1 MITLT
6 PAAAERIREV
16 LEREGKAG
24 YAVRLKIAGGGC
36 SGMSY
41 QMDFAKDEKP
51 GDEVF
56 EFGDIKVLVD
66 LKSYLYLN
74 GTELDYEVGLL
85 AGGFKFHNPNVK
97 RACACGESFG
107 I

>member
-1 MITLT
+1 MITMT
-6 PAAAERIREV
+6 ANAIARAKSA
-16 LEREGKAG
+16 LEREGKNG
-24 YAVRLKIAGGGC
+24 WGIRLGVKGGGC

-41 QMDFAKDEKP
+41 TIASAEKEKP

-56 EFGDIKVLVD
+56 EFEGLLVYVD

-74 GTELDYEVGLL
+74 GSEIDYQDGLL
-85 AGGFKFHNPNVK
+85 EAGFKFRNPNVK

-107 I
+107 L